1 MRKSLDGHGLR
12 RNEAY
17 PQGDTARFDKSHARQ
32 DLASDQCGAILS
44 FRFNQKKSKDRMG
57 SVRWSSRRALDP
69 SIPTLNVRRKV
80 ARREILESVV

>member
-32 DLASDQCGAILS
+32 DLASDQCGAIFLFS
-44 FRFNQKKSKDRMG
+44 
-57 SVRWSSRRALDP
+57 
-69 SIPTLNVRRKV
+69 LNGTRSHGLLAVP
-80 ARREILESVV
+80 IL